1 MDAIE
6 KGTHS
11 IRRVNKSWST
21 PINSFANHLNGRT
34 ISKKMGLGSV
44 LTKEEDAIMITLDI
58 SNAKMWTI
66 H

>member
-11 IRRVNKSWST
+11 IRRVNKSWNT
-21 PINSFANHLNGRT
+21 PMNSLVNHLNGRT
-34 ISKKMGLGSV
+34 ISRKMGLGSV
-44 LTKEEDAIMITLDI
+44 LTKEEDVVVITLDI